1 MYKKLYSKTLYCQ
14 SVQKTNSVK
23 MQSLKADALKQR
35 KKLRLQ
41 FIPDHQN
48 WTIEDWKNAD
58 QMSLHFYI
66 CMVGICSEF
75 SISTMKSCIH
85 PVYY

>member
-1 MYKKLYSKTLYCQ
+1 MYKKLYSKTLCCQ

-41 FIPDHQN
+41 FTPDHQN
-48 WTIEDWKNAD
+48 WTIEDWKNAA
-58 QMSLHFYI
+58 
-66 CMVGICSEF
+66 
-75 SISTMKSCIH
+75 
-85 PVYY
+85 

>member
-35 KKLRLQ
+35 KKLTLQ
-41 FIPDHQN
+41 FTPDHQN
-48 WTIEDWKNAD
+48 WTIEDWKNAA
-58 QMSLHFYI
+58 
-66 CMVGICSEF
+66 
-75 SISTMKSCIH
+75 
-85 PVYY
+85 

>member
-1 MYKKLYSKTLYCQ
+1 MYKKPYSKTLYCQ

-41 FIPDHQN
+41 FTPDHQN
-48 WTIEDWKNAD
+48 WTIEDWKNAAWSD
-58 QMSLHFYI
+58 ESPFLHLHGWDLFRI
-66 CMVGICSEF
+66 
-75 SISTMKSCIH
+75 
-85 PVYY
+85 